1 MGTTAHVSIVMKRS
15 VRGAGCPWIR
25 QRCRYVDE
33 FVSFLF
39 RPEQLLSASHE
50 LPNRQTAS
58 MSDSLS
64 VSKSDRMPDGDIDR
78 LDSLLERID
87 DLERNRKDA

>member
-1 MGTTAHVSIVMKRS
+1 
-15 VRGAGCPWIR
+15 
-25 QRCRYVDE
+25 
-33 FVSFLF
+33 
-39 RPEQLLSASHE
+39 
-50 LPNRQTAS
+50 